1 MTETERNQH
10 NQQIETLYALYQ
22 QASSQRDVLMAQ
34 QTQQIEVWKQR
45 SKEAKTEWQGLT
57 ERDVK
62 TITENAP
69 SAEWAVRMAEST
81 LREKNGA
88 KRTKAEWRGLTGDE
102 MEEIYAG
109 NDGTRSRRRILDLI
123 EDRLKEK
130 NT

>member
-1 MTETERNQH
+1 MDKDAALTLALAFIERVNR
-10 NQQIETLYALYQ
+10 EGWVLADFEGEMYAAIAAIKDAL
-22 QASSQRDVLMAQ
+22 
-34 QTQQIEVWKQR
+34 
-45 SKEAKTEWQGLT
+45 EWQGLT